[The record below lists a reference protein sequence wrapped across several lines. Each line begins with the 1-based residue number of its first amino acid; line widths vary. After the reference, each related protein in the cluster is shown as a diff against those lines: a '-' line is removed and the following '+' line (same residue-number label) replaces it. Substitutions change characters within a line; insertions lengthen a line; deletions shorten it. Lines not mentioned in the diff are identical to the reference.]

1 MQYGPYN
8 PPPGQPPA
16 WQPPVQVPAG
26 YPPPQAAPPVPQAPA
41 PKKAGCLMPVIWMI
55 LALLGT
61 LITAAAVG
69 IAAYDSETAGVQ
81 ATQIMAIPFGF
92 VWGGALAAAII
103 QLFWKKASTAVRA
116 AGPIGCGCLGAI
128 VIVGLV
134 VVFFAA
140 IFPAL

>member
-16 WQPPVQVPAG
+16 WQPQPQVPPG
-26 YPPPQAAPPVPQAPA
+26 YPPQPVPPAQQAPA

-55 LALLGT
+55 LAFLGT
-61 LITAAAVG
+61 LIAAAGVG
-69 IAAYDSETAGVQ
+69 IAAYNSESAGVQ
-81 ATQIMAIPFGF
+81 ATQIAAIPFGF

-103 QLFWKKASTAVRA
+103 QLFWKKASTAVRV

-128 VIVGLV
+128 VFVGLV

-140 IFPAL
+140 IFPSL